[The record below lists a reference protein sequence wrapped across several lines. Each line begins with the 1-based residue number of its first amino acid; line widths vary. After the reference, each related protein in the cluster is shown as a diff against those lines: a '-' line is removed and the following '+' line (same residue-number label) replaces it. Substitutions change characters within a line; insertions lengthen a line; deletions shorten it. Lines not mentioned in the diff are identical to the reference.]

1 MNIRDYLKHVR
12 LFHAHQPNFCISC
25 GVHGCQRTF
34 QNFSTFK
41 NHISDMHELRE
52 TLSQQ
57 QTSPTHFQQN
67 TDEDSSLGDFDED
80 VTDDLNTEDVL
91 SITQR
96 SSAYFLMGLKEEKK
110 ITQAA
115 LQGVIEGVTTL
126 SQARLSLMYREVNR
140 IMKADGVAQSTLT
153 SIKHLFDDTGVFG
166 HPFLGLETQHQQM
179 KYYSNHF
186 GLIVSK

>member
-1 MNIRDYLKHVR
+1 MNAREHFKTSVR
-12 LFHAHQPNFCISC
+12 S
-25 GVHGCQRTF
+25 
-34 QNFSTFK
+34 
-41 NHISDMHELRE
+41 NHIISDMQELRE

-67 TDEDSSLGDFDED
+67 TDEDSCLGDFDED
-80 VTDDLNTEDVL
+80 VTDDLNTEDIL

-126 SQARLSLMYREVNR
+126 SQARLSLMYREVNC

-153 SIKHLFDDTGVFG
+153 RIKHLFDDTGGVWTSIFG
-166 HPFLGLETQHQQM
+166 AQNSASANEVLP
-179 KYYSNHF
+179 
-186 GLIVSK
+186 